1 MEPADSLDKV
11 AEAIPRV
18 RVEYYVNENTLK
30 ERLHL
35 YFIKNQRSSL
45 RIRIFN
51 LVIKLLTCVLYIVRV
66 AIDDDPI
73 MAKCYGCDALNRSK
87 FQTQRNLTKE
97 QFMDSPSINWAAI
110 WWVDRRLELWITQT
124 GLALISLSEAL
135 LLAYLTYKGNLWQQ
149 LLSFYFILELVNTI
163 PFIATVFWPPLRN
176 VFVPAFLNCWLA
188 KYALEN
194 MFTGAL
200 DRRRP
205 FGGATQYVLFDR
217 RFVAGDHQ
225 LSVSTGVIGKHLTGS
240 FDWPPPAR

>member
-1 MEPADSLDKV
+1 MS
-11 AEAIPRV
+11 
-18 RVEYYVNENTLK
+18 
-30 ERLHL
+30 
-35 YFIKNQRSSL
+35 
-45 RIRIFN
+45 
-51 LVIKLLTCVLYIVRV
+51 
-66 AIDDDPI
+66 
-73 MAKCYGCDALNRSK
+73 YGCDALNRSK

-194 MFTGAL
+194 MFNDLNRAMQRSQSAL
-200 DRRRP
+200 SQQLMVLSATLLCLVFTSRRAVGLRSTPDHLLPLRHAPPGHVLCEQYRAARP
-205 FGGATQYVLFDR
+205 AVCNPTAADSADLRPGRASR
-217 RFVAGDHQ
+217 
-225 LSVSTGVIGKHLTGS
+225 
-240 FDWPPPAR
+240 